1 MKKKRQK
8 AKGLFCGLSCV
19 APRLFFRLGRLKK
32 KEESLSLSLPFL
44 TSFIFDKR
52 ARYVPLSATTK
63 KNVDEERIVRDGVHF
78 VFDDVFFFGGDDEK
92 VVLVVGK
99 KRIRRDEKERPQ
111 QQRKGK
117 KQRGGLLG
125 EGEEE
130 LSTPRRGL
138 FSKRRARTRERD
150 VVIARR

>member
-1 MKKKRQK
+1 MPLRNNKR
-8 AKGLFCGLSCV
+8 GN
-19 APRLFFRLGRLKK
+19 
-32 KEESLSLSLPFL
+32 
-44 TSFIFDKR
+44 
-52 ARYVPLSATTK
+52 

-111 QQRKGK
+111 QKRRRGRGK

-138 FSKRRARTRERD
+138 FTKRRARARERD

>member
-1 MKKKRQK
+1 MGSRSLRHVSSLLLFPKKK
-8 AKGLFCGLSCV
+8 V
-19 APRLFFRLGRLKK
+19 I
-32 KEESLSLSLPFL
+32 SLSFSLSPSL

-52 ARYVPLSATTK
+52 ARSCLSATNK

-111 QQRKGK
+111 QRKGK

-138 FSKRRARTRERD
+138 FTKRRARARERD